1 MPRFNVAS
9 EECSHINEIPSD
21 ANLNVGEK
29 QTQLC

>member
-9 EECSHINEIPSD
+9 EVCSRINEIPSD